1 MKGFYT
7 KLKNGYGQIEQTL
20 EIPRN
25 NITYK
30 IDNIPNDY
38 VTKVV
43 HERNNGNEVDI
54 KVSLNKVIGS
64 DLNSNKDEY
73 DAMIEF
79 LTENK
84 VKEIP
89 TLIDKYIVIAEYML
103 TSVDMTEIYDQ
114 GVSVQYPKVE
124 DYIYPLGASED
135 NDLLYRQLKRIKTDF
150 HFLNKT
156 KLSLGAIK
164 KFDKEFLFIITGIS
178 VYQMVKDDSNV
189 TEEIY
194 HANIHSSMVD
204 ISFALPPTTITKI
217 IETCEKV
224 YSIEDEKI
232 ELASTYMRTLPSKLH
247 LDLVIGLNDLIIGYD
262 DNEVKKILEDN
273 NKIVIPPVVKP
284 DDKDTT
290 ENPDN
295 TTDKDHT
302 DSSETNVDKKEEQ
315 LDSNGE

>member
-25 NITYK
+25 NIAYK
-30 IDNIPNDY
+30 IDTIPNDY
-38 VTKVV
+38 VTEVV
-43 HERNNGNEVDI
+43 HERNNGNEADI
-54 KVSLNKVIGS
+54 KLSLNKVIGS

-124 DYIYPLGASED
+124 DYIYPLGVSED

-164 KFDKEFLFIITGIS
+164 KFDKEFLFIITGIT

-194 HANIHSSMVD
+194 QANVHHSMVD
-204 ISFALPPTTITKI
+204 VMFALPPTTITKI

-224 YSIEDEKI
+224 YSIEDEKV
-232 ELASTYMRTLPSKLH
+232 ELASTYMKTLPSKLH
-247 LDLVIGLNDLIIGYD
+247 LDLVIGLNHLIIGYD
-262 DNEVKKILEDN
+262 DTKVKEILEDN

-284 DDKDTT
+284 DDKDTG

-295 TTDKDHT
+295 NTDKDHT
-302 DSSETNVDKKEEQ
+302 DSSETNDDKKEETT
-315 LDSNGE
+315 DSNRE

>member
-1 MKGFYT
+1 MKSFYT
-7 KLKNGYGQIEQTL
+7 KLKDSYGQIEQSL
-20 EIPRN
+20 EIPKN

-54 KVSLNKVIGS
+54 KISLNKVIGS

-84 VKEIP
+84 VKEIT

-124 DYIYPLGASED
+124 DYIYPLGVSED

-164 KFDKEFLFIITGIS
+164 KFDKEFLFIITGIT

-194 HANIHSSMVD
+194 QANVHPSMVD
-204 ISFALPPTTITKI
+204 NVFALPPTTITKI

-232 ELASTYMRTLPSKLH
+232 ELSSTYMQTLPSKLH
-247 LDLVIGLNDLIIGYD
+247 LDLVIGLNDLIVGYD
-262 DNEVKKILEDN
+262 DTEVKEILEDN
-273 NKIVIPPVVKP
+273 NKIIIPPVIEP
-284 DDKDTT
+284 DDKDTS

-295 TTDKDHT
+295 NSDGDHA
-302 DSSETNVDKKEEQ
+302 DSSETDDNKKEEPSES
-315 LDSNGE
+315 DGE